1 MHEGYRDSSD
11 NDDSDS
17 DCSSILSS
25 SDWDDMAQD
34 LWVDVQCLLD
44 LDAIITCPA
53 PDIAELS
60 TDKQKL
66 PESWDPHV
74 SFRDRIKFRFPNAD
88 PSLVERLARANWGR
102 FLKGKAD
109 RERNQMIAEEQAA
122 EEPSIEQAGTV
133 AHHTAPISKF
143 HDSGLG
149 TSINTGSA
157 YAETVMTYHR
167 EGGASVRIPPLPE
180 EAKQGNPFECIACGG
195 KVVITNSRAWK
206 YVATLTLRPRT
217 IEP

>member
-17 DCSSILSS
+17 DSSSVSSS

-44 LDAIITCPA
+44 LDAMITCPA
-53 PDIAELS
+53 PDMAELS
-60 TDKQKL
+60 TDKKKL
-66 PESWDPHV
+66 PEIWDPHV

-88 PSLVERLARANWGR
+88 PSLVERLARANWER
-102 FLKGKAD
+102 FLKGKDD
-109 RERNQMIAEEQAA
+109 RERNQRAEEVAKKPVM
-122 EEPSIEQAGTV
+122 ERAGTV
-133 AHHTAPISKF
+133 AHLTEPLSKF

-157 YAETVMTYHR
+157 YAETVMTYRR
-167 EGGASVRIPPLPE
+167 EGGTSVRIPPLPE
-180 EAKQGNPFECIACGG
+180 EAKQGKPFECIACGG
-195 KVVITNSRAWK
+195 KVVIKNSREWK
-206 YVATLTLRPRT
+206 
-217 IEP
+217 